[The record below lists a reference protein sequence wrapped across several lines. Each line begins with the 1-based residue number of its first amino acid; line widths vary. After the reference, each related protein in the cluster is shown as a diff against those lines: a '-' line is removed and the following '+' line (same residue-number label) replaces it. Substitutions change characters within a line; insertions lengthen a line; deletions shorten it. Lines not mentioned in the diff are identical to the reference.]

1 MRETFSEE
9 DNAHDVA
16 ALLKEFIRCLP
27 EPLMTRELYTAFL
40 STQSKDIYS
49 FKVIFGNIFFNPIIS
64 YSHHHFVL
72 VFLSII
78 SQMLQLLFIHA

>member
-49 FKVIFGNIFFNPIIS
+49 LILKSFLGTFFS
-64 YSHHHFVL
+64 TL
-72 VFLSII
+72 
-78 SQMLQLLFIHA
+78 